1 MTATHC
7 RRLAYRARG
16 RLATAVLAGLAGG
29 LCLTDAVSAKV
40 AETSSARNSSNPGQP
55 GRPVMAV
62 VSLGRQRVTLYDA
75 DGWIMRAPVSSGQT
89 GYETPAGIY
98 SILQRKAEHYSN
110 LYDDAEMPFMQRL
123 TWSGIALHAGALP
136 GFRHRTDACACPAT
150 LPSASSR

>member
-29 LCLTDAVSAKV
+29 LCLTDAVSAK
-40 AETSSARNSSNPGQP
+40 G
-55 GRPVMAV
+55 GRDVKREEFVQSRPAGSPVMAV

-98 SILQRKAEHYSN
+98 SILGEA
-110 LYDDAEMPFMQRL
+110 A
-123 TWSGIALHAGALP
+123 GIAGMGLVTMMAITCADVVLRKLGHPLP
-136 GFRHRTDACACPAT
+136 GAYELVKVAAAVTM
-150 LPSASSR
+150 L

>member
-1 MTATHC
+1 
-7 RRLAYRARG
+7 
-16 RLATAVLAGLAGG
+16 
-29 LCLTDAVSAKV
+29 
-40 AETSSARNSSNPGQP
+40 
-55 GRPVMAV
+55 MAV

-89 GYETPAGIY
+89 GYETPARIY

-136 GFRHRTDACACPAT
+136 GYPASHGCVRLPYPFAERLFGMTPLGMRVVVNRKDIAPAEISHPVLFQPLPSSHETEDPAT
-150 LPSASSR
+150 